1 MRIRKSIFRI
11 DFFDISP
18 ILSERKRICKNN
30 FRKNI
35 FPFIF
40 PENRYNPH
48 ALLSYFFLMKLI
60 IHFLVTAAL
69 VWVVATYGTGLGIAL
84 SGENTF
90 VSALIFAVILAIV
103 NLILGG
109 VLRIVTFPLNILT
122 LGLFYFIVTLIVIW
136 VTDYLYEGIKIDGII
151 AYLIVAVIPTVTG
164 MIVGKK

>member
-1 MRIRKSIFRI
+1 
-11 DFFDISP
+11 
-18 ILSERKRICKNN
+18 
-30 FRKNI
+30 
-35 FPFIF
+35 
-40 PENRYNPH
+40 
-48 ALLSYFFLMKLI
+48 MKLI